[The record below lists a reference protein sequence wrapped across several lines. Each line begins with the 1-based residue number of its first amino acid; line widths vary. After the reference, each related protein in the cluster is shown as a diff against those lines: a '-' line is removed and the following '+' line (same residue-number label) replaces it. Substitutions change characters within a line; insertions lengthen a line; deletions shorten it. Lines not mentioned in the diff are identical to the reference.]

1 MGRHKMFE
9 HSKTMSVRF
18 DTAMLDKLLEAA
30 RLRDVDVADVI
41 RAIINER
48 IESYLE
54 ESRGVREKQCRACVA
69 AVRDNPQLAAL
80 FEQNMSHPG
89 LSVPSRSSLGK
100 NELTALIEAL
110 AAHQELQAAGCAEAH
125 PVDTLQRLKDLAD
138 KASPQPKKHLLALA
152 DVIKSGRLKL
162 EVAKDGLPR
171 FTILD
176 RVLDRQLEEGDFDD
190 PGVAGLKWL
199 IVKKHLRPDVT
210 KGEMPVYVWPRLK

>member
-1 MGRHKMFE
+1 MGRHKLFE
-9 HSKTMSVRF
+9 SSKTMSVRF
-18 DTAMLDKLLEAA
+18 DTVMLDKLLEAA
-30 RLRDVDVADVI
+30 RLRGVDVADVI
-41 RAIINER
+41 REIINER
-48 IESYLE
+48 LDGYLE
-54 ESRGVREKQCRACVA
+54 ASRSVRLKQCRACVA

-80 FEQNMSHPG
+80 FEQNMNHPG

-100 NELTALIEAL
+100 DDLTALIEAL
-110 AAHQELQAAGCAEAH
+110 AAHQELQATGCAEAH
-125 PVDTLQRLKDLAD
+125 PVDTLRHLKDLAN
-138 KASPQPKKHLLALA
+138 KARPQPKKHLLALA
-152 DVIKSGRLKL
+152 DVVKSGRLKL

-176 RVLDRQLEEGDFDD
+176 RELNQQLGEGDFDD